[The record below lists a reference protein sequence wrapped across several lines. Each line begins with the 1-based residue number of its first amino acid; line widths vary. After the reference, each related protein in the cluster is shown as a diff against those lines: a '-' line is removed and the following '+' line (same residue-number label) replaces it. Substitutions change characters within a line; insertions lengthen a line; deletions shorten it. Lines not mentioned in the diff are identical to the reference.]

1 MTKKKY
7 TAPSIS
13 IVEIEGGVILQ
24 AGSLKATIEDD
35 PNPIT
40 NGGDTQKGH
49 SYSPW

>member
-13 IVEIEGGVILQ
+13 LMEIEGGTSLLT
-24 AGSLKATIEDD
+24 GSIHATTDNDD
-35 PNPIT
+35 IPIT